1 MENKVFVPTAQGLV
15 EYCLKMIKEPNIY
28 LWDGNGQ
35 YVTTEVVN
43 QLAAKFPD
51 WYTPER
57 KAVRLALAD
66 KGIRGW
72 DCIGIIKGYA
82 WNDYHQDN
90 TALYSKENDYST
102 RTLIKAAKIQGPIE
116 DMPEKPGLVLW
127 KPGHVGVYIGDGQV
141 IDVACVTHATDI
153 THLVGGIQQLPIEAT
168 AWTHWLEYPE
178 IDYSEGT
185 KQD

>member
-1 MENKVFVPTAQGLV
+1 MENKPFVPTAQGLV

-35 YVTTEVVN
+35 YVTTDIVN
-43 QLAAKFPD
+43 ELADRFPD

-90 TALYSKENDYST
+90 TAWYREDNDFGT
-102 RTLIKAAKIQGPIE
+102 RRLIQAAKVQGPI
-116 DMPEKPGLVLW
+116 DSMPDKPGVILW

-168 AWTHWLEYPE
+168 AWTHWLEYPG
-178 IDYSEGT
+178 IDYSEET
-185 KQD
+185 KHD

>member
-1 MENKVFVPTAQGLV
+1 MENKVFHPTAQGLV
-15 EYCLKMIKEPNIY
+15 EFVKACKKVPHIY
-28 LWDGNGQ
+28 VWDANGQ
-35 YVTTEVVN
+35 YVTTELIN
-43 QLAAKFPD
+43 QLAEKEAD

-90 TALYSKENDYST
+90 TAWYREDNDFNT
-102 RTLIKAAKIQGPIE
+102 RELIKAAKVQGTL
-116 DMPEKPGLVLW
+116 DTMPDKPGLVVW

-141 IDVACVTHATDI
+141 IEVTCISHKIDI
-153 THLVGGIQQLPIEAT
+153 THLVGGIEQHPIEAV
-168 AWTHWLEYPE
+168 AWTHWLEYPG
-178 IDYSEGT
+178 IDYSE
-185 KQD
+185 